1 MSEDEKGTLW
11 IESRCRPLPITDY
24 GDTDFP
30 EQMVLLG
37 DDRLLQV
44 NANACRT
51 SADDGITWSA
61 PVPMTDGSEPGVPQR
76 GAMVRTRNGDIV
88 LTYGDSTTY
97 RWGWNETTNEP
108 DPDVRCDVW
117 SIRSPDEGRTW
128 TDRQP
133 IFLGF
138 CGAVTDIIETRAGN
152 LVTPVQHLWRAPAR
166 HVQFTCV
173 STDGGRSWRQSS
185 IIDLGGHGHHDG
197 VCEGTVA
204 ELSDG
209 RLLMLL
215 RTNLDRFWE
224 AYSDDGGLSWREIR
238 PSPIDASS
246 APGYLLGL
254 QSGRLALAWNR
265 LYPQGEDSYSRVA
278 LPYAERPMS
287 LHREELSLAFSDDD
301 GRSWSEP
308 VVIGRMRADR
318 TTYPYGRLSYP
329 YLFER
334 RPGEVWVVTTH
345 NRPKPPGTPLAV
357 SVQERDFRPSR

>member
-1 MSEDEKGTLW
+1 MGEAETGTLW
-11 IESRCRPLPITDY
+11 IEPRCRPLPITDY
-24 GDTDFP
+24 GSRDFP
-30 EQMVLLG
+30 EQMVVLG

-44 NANACRT
+44 TGNACRT
-51 SADDGITWSA
+51 SADDGVTWSV
-61 PVPMTDGSEPGVPQR
+61 PVPMTDGSEPGVPQQ
-76 GAMVRTRNGDIV
+76 GAMVRARGGDIV

-97 RWGWNETTNEP
+97 RWGWDEITNEP

-152 LVTPVQHLWRAPAR
+152 LVTPVQHLWRDPAR

-215 RTNLDRFWE
+215 RTSLDRFWE

-246 APGYLLGL
+246 AATCWAFGAGAWRWRGTGSTRRERTATSAWRSPG
-254 QSGRLALAWNR
+254 
-265 LYPQGEDSYSRVA
+265 
-278 LPYAERPMS
+278 
-287 LHREELSLAFSDDD
+287 
-301 GRSWSEP
+301 
-308 VVIGRMRADR
+308 
-318 TTYPYGRLSYP
+318 
-329 YLFER
+329 
-334 RPGEVWVVTTH
+334 
-345 NRPKPPGTPLAV
+345 
-357 SVQERDFRPSR
+357 PSAR

>member
-133 IFLGF
+133 IFQGF

-308 VVIGRMRADR
+308 AVIGRMRADR

-329 YLFER
+329 YLCER